1 MNVNWWF
8 NRCRRYQEPIALLA
22 AGLGSETEQRRAERH
37 LENCAACREQFREFS
52 RLATGLA
59 RLKAEAEQ
67 VRPSS
72 QLRGRWAEQIKDVR
86 EDDKP
91 RSALGGRRPGDWG
104 WAVSGQSWLARALGA
119 AACVLL
125 AFALGYW
132 HGRAG
137 HADLLQNADVV
148 RETLALFP
156 NRVRAIVEDERGLNL
171 VLSDSDN
178 VPVSAP
184 LYIRVS
190 GGGRDASYLT
200 FSGQEITI
208 AGQTVTVLA
217 DTHGGVILAGNHFLW
232 SATDRGHTGALKI
245 LARSLGPIKM

>member
-22 AGLGSETEQRRAERH
+22 AGLGSAAEQRRAEQH
-37 LENCAACREQFREFS
+37 LDNCTACREQFRELS
-52 RLATGLA
+52 LLAKGLA
-59 RLKAEAEQ
+59 RLKTEAEQ
-67 VRPSS
+67 VRPGAS
-72 QLRGRWAEQIKDVR
+72 LRVRWVEQIKDVR

-104 WAVSGQSWLARALGA
+104 WAVSGSSWLIRGLGA
-119 AACVLL
+119 AVCVLL

-156 NRVRAIVEDERGLNL
+156 NRVRAIVEDKRGLNL

-190 GGGRDASYLT
+190 GDGRDASYLT

-217 DTHGGVILAGNHFLW
+217 DTHGGVILAGDHFLW
-232 SATDRGHTGALKI
+232 SATDRLHTGGLKI
-245 LARSLGPIKM
+245 LAKSLGPIKM